1 MKDKIILDV
10 FDENNNSLGEKA
22 FYAEN
27 QKEKTL
33 NQWLKNFLSSN
44 RENELCAICT
54 VGLDF
59 QHNNFCNIAFWNAIK
74 GIGNAKG
81 ISKFSINPNNLIPT
95 FVYFSVRHT
104 IPATWINDRDQFLFP
119 NENWEKDKEFQNNCF
134 VYALFHGQNKIS
146 NKEGTN
152 HFIPFAEKE
161 LNVKE
166 AFESH
171 FLLDFMA
178 GKIKLEENG
187 DDFFEKN
194 AFIPQEAME
203 FSNEAQNVLNAAKA
217 LYIYYHQMAGDVGTA
232 WKINDKIEY
241 LPNAALYDIKEF
253 FQGRNEK
260 GRMNAKSEDLK
271 YTELLNDLK
280 NTQKIL
286 AQKIEPKIYEYGFLL
301 E

>member
-1 MKDKIILDV
+1 MKNKIVLNI
-10 FDENNNSLGEKA
+10 FDENNNLLGEKA
-22 FYAEN
+22 FYSSS
-27 QKEKTL
+27 
-33 NQWLKNFLSSN
+33 FLSLQKWWTEFKSN
-44 RENELCAICT
+44 KEE
-54 VGLDF
+54 
-59 QHNNFCNIAFWNAIK
+59 NIALMSSYPADLQNNNKFCILLKPQKRYCLAITK
-74 GIGNAKG
+74 
-81 ISKFSINPNNLIPT
+81 NNLIPM
-95 FVYFSVRHT
+95 FIYYSVRKA
-104 IPATWINDRDQFLFP
+104 IPATWINDRDQFLYP
-119 NENWEKDKEFQNNCF
+119 NEKWNKDKEFHNNCF
-134 VYALFHGQNKIS
+134 IFALFHGQNTIS
-146 NKEGTN
+146 AKEGVN
-152 HFIPFAEKE
+152 HFIPFTEKE

-171 FLLDFMA
+171 FLLDFIA
-178 GKIKLEENG
+178 GKIKSTEKDILGENK
-187 DDFFEKN
+187 ES
-194 AFIPQEAME
+194 FIPTKPME
-203 FSNEAQNVLNAAKA
+203 FSIEAQNVLNAAKA

-280 NTQKIL
+280 NAQKIL

>member
-1 MKDKIILDV
+1 MKNKIVLNI
-10 FDENNNSLGEKA
+10 FDENNNLLGEKA
-22 FYAEN
+22 FYSSS
-27 QKEKTL
+27 
-33 NQWLKNFLSSN
+33 FLSLQKWWTEFKSN
-44 RENELCAICT
+44 KEE
-54 VGLDF
+54 
-59 QHNNFCNIAFWNAIK
+59 NIALMVSVPPMFQTNQMLAIL
-74 GIGNAKG
+74 
-81 ISKFSINPNNLIPT
+81 SKAQKRYCLKITQENIIP
-95 FVYFSVRHT
+95 FFIYFSVRHT

-119 NENWEKDKEFQNNCF
+119 NKNWEKDKEFQHNCF
-134 VYALFHGQNKIS
+134 VYALFHGQNRIS
-146 NKEGTN
+146 SREGTN
-152 HFIPFAEKE
+152 HLIPFTEKE
-161 LNVKE
+161 LNIKE

-178 GKIKLEENG
+178 GKIKSTEKDILGENK
-187 DDFFEKN
+187 ES
-194 AFIPQEAME
+194 FIPTKPME
-203 FSNEAQNVLNAAKA
+203 FSIEAQNVLNAAKA

-260 GRMNAKSEDLK
+260 GRMNSKSEDLK

-286 AQKIEPKIYEYGFLL
+286 AQKIEPKIYEYEFLL

>member
-1 MKDKIILDV
+1 MKNKIVLNI
-10 FDENNNSLGEKA
+10 FDENNNLLGEKA
-22 FYAEN
+22 FYSSS
-27 QKEKTL
+27 
-33 NQWLKNFLSSN
+33 FLSLQKWWTEFKSN
-44 RENELCAICT
+44 KEE
-54 VGLDF
+54 
-59 QHNNFCNIAFWNAIK
+59 NIALMVSVPPMFQTNQMLAIL
-74 GIGNAKG
+74 
-81 ISKFSINPNNLIPT
+81 SKAQKRYCLKITQENIIP
-95 FVYFSVRHT
+95 FFIYFSVRHT

-119 NENWEKDKEFQNNCF
+119 NKNWEKDKEFQHNCF
-134 VYALFHGQNKIS
+134 VYALFHGQNRIS

-152 HFIPFAEKE
+152 HFIPFTEKE
-161 LNVKE
+161 LNIKE

-178 GKIKLEENG
+178 GKIKSTEKDILGENK
-187 DDFFEKN
+187 ES
-194 AFIPQEAME
+194 FIPTKPME
-203 FSNEAQNVLNAAKA
+203 FSIEAQNVLNAAKA

-232 WKINDKIEY
+232 WKINDKTEY

-260 GRMNAKSEDLK
+260 GRMNSKSEDLK

-286 AQKIEPKIYEYGFLL
+286 AQKIEPKIYEYEFLL

>member
-1 MKDKIILDV
+1 MKNKIVLNI
-10 FDENNNSLGEKA
+10 FDENNNLLGEKA
-22 FYAEN
+22 FYSSS
-27 QKEKTL
+27 
-33 NQWLKNFLSSN
+33 FLSLQKWWTEFKSN
-44 RENELCAICT
+44 KEE
-54 VGLDF
+54 
-59 QHNNFCNIAFWNAIK
+59 NIALMVSVPPMFQTNQMLAIL
-74 GIGNAKG
+74 
-81 ISKFSINPNNLIPT
+81 SKAQKRYCLKITQENIIP
-95 FVYFSVRHT
+95 FFIYFSVRHT

-119 NENWEKDKEFQNNCF
+119 NKNWEKDKEFQHNCF
-134 VYALFHGQNKIS
+134 VYALFHGQNRIS
-146 NKEGTN
+146 SREGTN
-152 HFIPFAEKE
+152 HLIPFTEKE
-161 LNVKE
+161 LNIKE

-178 GKIKLEENG
+178 GKIKSTEKDILGENK
-187 DDFFEKN
+187 ES
-194 AFIPQEAME
+194 FIPTKPME
-203 FSNEAQNVLNAAKA
+203 FSIEAHNVLNAAKA

-260 GRMNAKSEDLK
+260 GRMNSKSEDLK

-286 AQKIEPKIYEYGFLL
+286 AQKIEPKIYEYEFLL